1 MEVEKMENTN
11 TNPAVVET
19 QSTEG
24 QAPEVK
30 SFSQEEVNAL
40 LQQEGDR
47 RVSMALAK
55 QEQKFKQQMAEAE
68 KLKAM
73 DESQRREYEFE
84 QRIKDFEAKE
94 REFVITQNKLE
105 ASKVMASRGLPVAF
119 VDYIVAENAETMLAN
134 ITTFE
139 TAFKS
144 AVADAVSSK
153 LASPTPRTGSVLQS
167 GMTKE
172 QFRRLTASQQGDL
185 YRNNPELYKQMTQR

>member
-1 MEVEKMENTN
+1 MENTN

-19 QSTEG
+19 QTQTEG
-24 QAPEVK
+24 QAPAEVK
-30 SFSQEEVNAL
+30 SYSQEEVSAL
-40 LQQEGDR
+40 LQQEADR

-73 DESQRREYEFE
+73 DESQRKEYEFE
-84 QRIKDFEAKE
+84 QRLKDFEAKE

-105 ASKVMASRGLPVAF
+105 ASKVMATRGLPVAF
-119 VDYIVAENAETMLAN
+119 VDYIVAEDADTMMAN
-134 ITTFE
+134 INTFE

-144 AVADAVSSK
+144 AVSDAVSAK
-153 LASPTPRTGSVLQS
+153 LASPTPRTGNVLQT

-172 QFRRLTASQQGDL
+172 GFRKLSTSQQADL
-185 YRNNPELYKQMTQR
+185 FRTNPELYKQMVQR

>member
-1 MEVEKMENTN
+1 MENTN

-19 QSTEG
+19 QTQTEG
-24 QAPEVK
+24 QAPAEVK
-30 SFSQEEVNAL
+30 SYSQEEVSAL
-40 LQQEGDR
+40 LQQEADR

-105 ASKVMASRGLPVAF
+105 ASKVMATRGLPVAF
-119 VDYIVAENAETMLAN
+119 VDYIVAEDADTMMAN
-134 ITTFE
+134 INTFE

-144 AVADAVSSK
+144 AVSDAVSAK
-153 LASPTPRTGSVLQS
+153 LASPTPRTGNVLQT
-167 GMTKE
+167 GMTREK
-172 QFRRLTASQQGDL
+172 FMKLSASQQADL
-185 YRNNPELYKQMTQR
+185 FRTNPELYKQMVQR

>member
-1 MEVEKMENTN
+1 MENTN

-19 QSTEG
+19 QTQTEG
-24 QAPEVK
+24 QAPAEVK
-30 SFSQEEVNAL
+30 SYSQEEVSAL
-40 LQQEGDR
+40 LQQEADR

-73 DESQRREYEFE
+73 DESQRKEYEFE
-84 QRIKDFEAKE
+84 QRLKDFEAKE

-105 ASKVMASRGLPVAF
+105 ASKVMATRGLPVAF
-119 VDYIVAENAETMLAN
+119 VDYIVAEDADTMMAN
-134 ITTFE
+134 INTFE

-144 AVADAVSSK
+144 AVADAVSAK
-153 LASPTPRTGSVLQS
+153 LASPTPRTGNVLQT

-172 QFRRLTASQQGDL
+172 GFRKLSTSQQADL
-185 YRNNPELYKQMTQR
+185 FRTNPELYKQMVQR